1 MGTPNSKIWSLIRV
15 RAIFFDL
22 DGTLLN
28 HELGIRTAVSRTC
41 AALGKRYQQI
51 ISNQLERVYL
61 NVARRI
67 WLNYGSVPRASGSQ
81 VSSAKEIRWEVW
93 GKALEAYGLNDKE
106 ILAEAIRIYTKERK
120 GTYFVFPETM
130 QVIKTLKCNYS
141 LGVISNGPG
150 DIQHEK
156 LNATGIGLYMDVL
169 LASGDFGIGKPD
181 PRIFLRAL
189 ELIKVSHEEAIFVG
203 DSIKDDVLGAK
214 GVGMYTIWINRM
226 QSNRLPDLSALDIE
240 IEDLR
245 ELLPLLEVAGP
256 AK

>member
-1 MGTPNSKIWSLIRV
+1 MGTRNSKIQSLARV

-41 AALGKRYQQI
+41 TALSKRYQQI
-51 ISNQLERVYL
+51 ISNQLEKVYL
-61 NVARRI
+61 NVAKRI
-67 WLNYGSVPRASGSQ
+67 WFNYGSVPRASGSQ
-81 VSSAKEIRWEVW
+81 VSSVKEIRWEIW
-93 GKALEAYGLNDKE
+93 GKALQAYGLSSKE
-106 ILAEAIRIYTKERK
+106 ILTEAVGIYAKERK
-120 GTYFVFPETM
+120 GTYFAFPETM
-130 QVIKTLKCNYS
+130 QVIKALKCDHS
-141 LGVISNGPG
+141 LGVITNGPG
-150 DIQHEK
+150 DVQREK
-156 LNATGIGLYMDVL
+156 LTVTGISLYMDVSL
-169 LASGDFGIGKPD
+169 SSGDFGIGKPD